1 MQNTRNN
8 ILADPREE
16 YYHDA
21 YPAQQQEAPG
31 LESRMRP
38 RPDTGEESYRG
49 HGRLL
54 GRKALIT
61 GGDSGIGRAVAIA
74 FAREGADIA
83 VNYLPAEQP
92 DAASLRTLLDD
103 EGSRLTLLPGD
114 LSDEESCRR
123 IVRDAV
129 RALDGIDI
137 LVLNA
142 GTQHAVKEIAHL
154 STEQLEYTYTTN
166 VFSLFWSVQEALPH
180 MKAGASII
188 TTSVDRGFPAVV
200 LSDRLRLVEERRGGF
215 HPGLAGQAA
224 RTERHPCQFGGARPR
239 MDGVAGH
246 RRAAARKHPRASGA
260 RRLWG
265 RAGQPV
271 EVAPS
276 YVFLASEE
284 SSYITA
290 QIIGV
295 TGGRYIL

>member
-1 MQNTRNN
+1 MPNNRNN
-8 ILADPREE
+8 ILVDPRGE

-21 YPAQQQEAPG
+21 YPAQQQEPPG
-31 LESRMRP
+31 LESRMQP

-92 DAASLRTLLDD
+92 DAASLRTLLDS

-114 LSDEESCRR
+114 LSDEQSCRR

-129 RALDGIDI
+129 RALDGLDT

-154 STEQLEYTYTTN
+154 STEQLEYTFATN

-180 MKAGASII
+180 MEAGASII
-188 TTSVDRGFPAVV
+188 TTSSIQAFQPSSFLTDYAASKSAVV
-200 LSDRLRLVEERRGGF
+200 GFTRSLAKQLAPKGIRGAQQPENIPGF
-215 HPGLAGQAA
+215 GS
-224 RTERHPCQFGGARPR
+224 RTP
-239 MDGVAGH
+239 
-246 RRAAARKHPRASGA
+246 
-260 RRLWG
+260 LG

>member
-1 MQNTRNN
+1 MPNNRNN
-8 ILADPREE
+8 ILVDPRGE

-21 YPAQQQEAPG
+21 YPAQQQEPPG
-31 LESRMRP
+31 LESRMQP

-92 DAASLRTLLDD
+92 DAASLRTLLDS

-114 LSDEESCRR
+114 LSDEQSCPPHRPRR
-123 IVRDAV
+123 RPRTR
-129 RALDGIDI
+129 RARHSGAQRRHAARRQGDRAPLDRTTGIY
-137 LVLNA
+137 LRHQRLLA
-142 GTQHAVKEIAHL
+142 L
-154 STEQLEYTYTTN
+154 LERTG
-166 VFSLFWSVQEALPH
+166 
-180 MKAGASII
+180 GASPHG
-188 TTSVDRGFPAVV
+188 SRRQYHHHFFDPGFPAVV
-200 LSDRLRLVEERRGGF
+200 VPDRLRRIEKRRRGV
-215 HPGLAGQAA
+215 HPGSLAKQLAPKGI
-224 RTERHPCQFGGARPR
+224 RVNS
-239 MDGVAGH
+239 VAPG
-246 RRAAARKHPRASGA
+246 PVWTPLQVSGA
-260 RRLWG
+260 QQPENIPGFGSRTPLG